1 MAVAAA
7 AGLLLVVAV
16 IMPAEYGR
24 DPLGTGRLLGLE
36 SMTAEPTRT
45 IEITD
50 VIGGNETVSEAE
62 IPDFGDPVPLPNPA
76 VHQDEAELRRTMT
89 MEVSIGAFEETEIK
103 TVTDVIG
110 GNETVSEA
118 EIPDSGDPVPLPN
131 PAVHQD
137 EAELRRTMTMEV
149 SIGAFEETEIKT
161 VLGEAKVILYSW
173 SVDRGDI
180 YSDFHGHAPE
190 FGPGFFVRYEE
201 HQEGSGNDGSLV
213 APFAGEHGWYW
224 LNYNEYPVV
233 VTLTVEGYF
242 DDIIDYGIF

>member
-1 MAVAAA
+1 MTDTEPASQAQTASRKRLMVSVAIAAA
-7 AGLLLVVAV
+7 AGILLVLAV
-16 IMPAEYGR
+16 VMPAEYGI
-24 DPLGTGRLLGLE
+24 DPFGTGRLLGLQT
-36 SMTAEPTRT
+36 MTEEPTRT

-50 VIGGNETVSEAE
+50 VIGGNETVAEAE

-76 VHQDEAELRRTMT
+76 VHQDEADSPQRTT
-89 MEVSIGAFEETEIK
+89 MQIPIGA
-103 TVTDVIG
+103 G
-110 GNETVSEA
+110 
-118 EIPDSGDPVPLPN
+118 
-131 PAVHQD
+131 
-137 EAELRRTMTMEV
+137 
-149 SIGAFEETEIKT
+149 EETEIKT
-161 VLGEAKVILYSW
+161 VLGEAKVVLYSW
-173 SVDRGDI
+173 NVDRGDI

-224 LNYNEYPVV
+224 LNYNDYPVV